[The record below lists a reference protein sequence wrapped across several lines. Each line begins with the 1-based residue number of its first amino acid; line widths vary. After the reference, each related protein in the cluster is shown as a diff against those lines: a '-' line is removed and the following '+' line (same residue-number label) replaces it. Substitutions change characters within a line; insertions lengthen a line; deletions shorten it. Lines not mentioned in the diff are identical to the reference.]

1 MSMYN
6 SIFISKNAGF
16 TGGALLQKHTTL
28 SSFLSVP
35 DLREKEPFKPKTS
48 ARVLTS
54 TENLHAIAAKEK
66 EKEEKEAL
74 KKERFKRKEEK
85 RQLKC

>member
-1 MSMYN
+1 M
-6 SIFISKNAGF
+6 
-16 TGGALLQKHTTL
+16 LLQKHTTL